1 MNVSYAEKEHACGGD
16 TVKEEGVG
24 GIVKNGEMIQAG
36 SLKKR
41 REKRKSKNTWLRYNL
56 SISSLVNGT
65 VRSS

>member
-41 REKRKSKNTWLRYNL
+41 REKRNRKKRERYRED
-56 SISSLVNGT
+56 GG
-65 VRSS
+65 RE